1 MEKRGQIYRY
11 EQASEL
17 LPHRLRKLALA
28 LPDRQK
34 EYAEEL
40 RLRTAHP
47 MTVLTPDGELSVAP
61 SNRDA
66 IVTAED
72 LEQMLSAVTEYSR
85 YASMES
91 IRQGY
96 LCVRGG
102 FRLGI
107 CGTLVVRDGMP
118 YNIREFSG
126 FALRIMRE
134 QIGIANEC
142 AAKLFTLDGQF
153 QSTLI
158 LSAPGGGKTT
168 LLRDLI
174 RYLSLGD
181 SEHGARRIS
190 VIDERG
196 EIAVSYQG
204 RAQMELGNHT
214 DVLCDCPKAIGI
226 PMVLRAMNP
235 QIIALDEITASEDI
249 RAMCMA
255 ANCGVGLLATIH
267 AGSEEELLRKPL
279 WRDLL
284 AADVFKRI
292 VVIRN
297 DHGVRSYEVKEL
309 KCCDCLAEH

>member
-1 MEKRGQIYRY
+1 MEKRERIARY

-47 MTVLTPDGELSVAP
+47 MTVLTPEGEISVAP

-66 IVTAED
+66 IVVPED
-72 LEQMLSAVTEYSR
+72 LEQMLSAVTDYSR

-107 CGTLVVRDGMP
+107 CGTLVMRDGMP

-126 FALRIMRE
+126 FALRIVRE
-134 QIGIANEC
+134 QIGIATGC
-142 AAKLFTLDGQF
+142 VPKLFSPGGQF

-174 RYLSLGD
+174 RCLSLGD
-181 SEHGARRIS
+181 SEHRAQRVA

-196 EIAVSYQG
+196 EIAVSCQG

-214 DVLCDCPKAIGI
+214 DVLCDWPKAIGI

-235 QIIALDEITASEDI
+235 QIIALDEITVSEDI

-267 AGSEEELLRKPL
+267 AGSEAELLRKPL
-279 WRDLL
+279 WRELL
-284 AADVFKRI
+284 TAGVFQRI
-292 VVIRN
+292 LLIRN
-297 DHGVRSYEVKEL
+297 DCGVRSYEVKEL
-309 KCCDCLAEH
+309 ECCGCLAEC